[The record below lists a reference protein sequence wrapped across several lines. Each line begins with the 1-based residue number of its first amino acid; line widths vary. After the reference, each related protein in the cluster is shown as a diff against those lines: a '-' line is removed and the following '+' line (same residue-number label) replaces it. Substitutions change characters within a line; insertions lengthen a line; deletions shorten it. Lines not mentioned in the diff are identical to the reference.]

1 MNADPTDERACRVSL
16 AVFDGPLD
24 LLLTLIKEHELDIM
38 TVPLAT
44 VAEQYFAYI
53 RIMEAIDVEL
63 AAEYLVVAATL
74 VFLKSKALLPP
85 LPAEFESGEESAEA
99 IEERLRE
106 RLIVYSRYRAAGDD
120 LRSRLALAAAFYLR
134 EGGDPTSELVQR
146 YRIPADR
153 LAAALLAALR
163 STKSE
168 KRHIAARAR
177 LAARADGQG
186 HARGARQRPG
196 VLFRPVPR
204 GGQTGRHRDLPRG
217 ARTDPARTAA
227 LRAGGRLRRHR
238 SVADG
243 RNGVACSLR

>member
-1 MNADPTDERACRVSL
+1 MNADPIDERACRVSL

-44 VAEQYFAYI
+44 VAEQYLAYI
-53 RIMEAIDVEL
+53 RIMDAIDVEL

-85 LPAEFESGEESAEA
+85 LPAEFETGEESAEA

-106 RLIVYSRYRAAGDD
+106 RLIVYSRYRTAGED

-146 YRIPADR
+146 YRIPSDR

-163 STKSE
+163 ATKSE
-168 KRHIAARAR
+168 KRHIVRERVSLLEQMDKVMRA
-177 LAARADGQG
+177 
-186 HARGARQRPG
+186 
-196 VLFRPVPR
+196 V
-204 GGQTGRHRDLPRG
+204 
-217 ARTDPARTAA
+217 
-227 LRAGGRLRRHR
+227 RAGGRASFFALCEDEDKPGVIVTFLAVLELIRRGRLRYEQG
-238 SVADG
+238 D
-243 RNGVACSLR
+243 ACSDIVLFAAAEAESHAA

>member
-168 KRHIAARAR
+168 KRHILRERVSLLEQMDKVMRAVR
-177 LAARADGQG
+177 GSGRASFFALCHGEDK
-186 HARGARQRPG
+186 PG
-196 VLFRPVPR
+196 VIVTFLAVLELIRR
-204 GGQTGRHRDLPRG
+204 
-217 ARTDPARTAA
+217 
-227 LRAGGRLRRHR
+227 GRLRYEQEAAC
-238 SVADG
+238 ADI
-243 RNGVACSLR
+243 VLLPTVETESHAA